1 MAENN
6 GAAPQAEQGPRFSIE
21 KVYIRDASFEVPN
34 APMVFTERAEPKID
48 VQLAQNVSN
57 FQPELFEV
65 VLKVTVTCK
74 QGDKT
79 TYLCEVQ
86 QAGVFG
92 IGGFEAQA
100 VDQILGI
107 ECPNI
112 LFPYLRQAVNQAITD
127 GGFAPFQLSPINF
140 AALYQQ
146 ALQQRAAQQG
156 GELPNA

>member
-1 MAENN
+1 
-6 GAAPQAEQGPRFSIE
+6 
-21 KVYIRDASFEVPN
+21 
-34 APMVFTERAEPKID
+34 MVFTERAEPKID

-92 IGGFEAQA
+92 IGGFDAQS

-112 LFPYLRQAVNQAITD
+112 LFPYLRQAVNQAVTD

-146 ALQQRAAQQG
+146 ALQQRAAQG
-156 GELPNA
+156 GQLPNA